1 MKANSVDTGSSGSC
15 WPALVGR
22 AFGGTAFCG
31 LDWRGDLDCTLA
43 PMLTDAPERLA
54 MTGGLYEP
62 SDGTAGLL
70 AAARARADL
79 LGTIVGSASGPA
91 AAHGVMA
98 LEVRTAWIV
107 ATPALVFLGV
117 DNPAT
122 VHVAAVTPAGLSNQR
137 TGQHAL
143 ARVLNLLG
151 PWPRLEM
158 SSAGPEA

>member
-1 MKANSVDTGSSGSC
+1 MAACGTEC

-22 AFGGTAFCG
+22 AFGDTAFCG
-31 LDWRGDLDCTLA
+31 LDWAGGLERGLA
-43 PMLTDAPERLA
+43 PMLTDAPARLA

-62 SDGTAGLL
+62 EGGTRDLL
-70 AAARARADL
+70 RDARLRADL
-79 LGTIVGSASGPA
+79 LGSVVGAADGPA
-91 AAHGVMA
+91 AAQGVLA

-151 PWPRLEM
+151 PWPQLQM
-158 SSAGPEA
+158 HSTAPHG